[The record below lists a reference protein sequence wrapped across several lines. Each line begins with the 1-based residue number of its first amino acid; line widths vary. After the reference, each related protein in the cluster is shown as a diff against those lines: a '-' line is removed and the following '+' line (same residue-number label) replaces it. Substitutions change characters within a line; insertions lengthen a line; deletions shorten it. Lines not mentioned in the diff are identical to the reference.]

1 MKKTLLSMM
10 TCCLLTPM
18 GVQAQLSTNP
28 DKFLGNITTSW
39 QIDYGAEKFYQLWN
53 QITPEN
59 ETKWDQ
65 IEGSRRGSFNWSNP
79 DRIKNYANQHNFPF
93 KFHTLIWG
101 SQYPTWINSLSV
113 SEQYKAIEEWMDA
126 VKQRYPNLAIIDVVN
141 EAIPGHAPAP
151 YKNALGGDGVTGYD
165 WIVKA
170 FEMAY
175 ERWPNAILVYNDYN
189 TFQWNTDQFIALV
202 QAIRDAGAPVDAYG
216 CQSHDLTGCSLST
229 LKSSDQKIQ
238 NALKMPMYITEYDIG
253 TNDDNLQ
260 YKNYSEQIPY
270 LWEREY
276 CAGITLWGYIYG
288 RTWTGKEEDGT
299 KGNSGLIREKKDAQG
314 KTVYEDR
321 PAMKWLREYMAGE
334 KAQQAKSPFPGMVK
348 EASVYVRP
356 TSVRVTKGQ
365 PTNIEVRAKMRT
377 KTIQQ
382 VQFYVN
388 NALKGTLTEAPYN
401 FEYTPVNKGK
411 YNLKAVVTTTD
422 GTKYERL
429 SSITAYNE
437 RKPHKTITLPGTLQ
451 MEDFDE
457 GGEGM
462 TYHDKDTKNEGTT
475 AYRTDSEGV
484 DLVTGNGGYAIGY
497 SSSGEWL
504 EYTVNIAESGIYSY
518 EAFASCGNNNNP
530 AFTVS
535 LMDDGKATA
544 LFQISVPQTDN
555 GTWATYK
562 SLKGTIGVPLE
573 AGTHILRVTVDRSDG
588 NLDKII
594 FTRLGSVDEVG
605 TGVVDRL
612 TLAQVTG
619 GQPFAIVDEQQK
631 KAFFGSGNQ
640 NLGFDNYS
648 TAFADGVVG
657 YYFKLEGLSNNSDA
671 SIRNCY
677 LLRLYQTDGQ
687 AYSIWGSPGY
697 LNGHSTQTDCSFILG
712 LGSNN
717 QNGQDVKNGA
727 VWQVDYVA
735 GKGFTL
741 LNKYTGKYLQDNKAA
756 KYAEPTYFTFAT
768 VGLTVTTG
776 IRETRVT
783 SAALQSVYNLQGIKV
798 GSLSQWNSLP
808 CGLYIV
814 NGKKIYKK

>member
-1 MKKTLLSMM
+1 MKKTLLSMIM
-10 TCCLLTPM
+10 CCLLAPM

-65 IEGSRRGSFNWSNP
+65 IEGSRRGSFNWINP

-141 EAIPGHAPAP
+141 EAVPGHAPAP

-175 ERWPNAILVYNDYN
+175 ERWPNAILVYNDFN
-189 TFQWNTDQFIALV
+189 TFQWNTDEFITLV
-202 QAIRDAGAPVDAYG
+202 QTIRDAGAPVDAYG

-401 FEYTPVNKGK
+401 FEYTPAAKGK

-457 GGEGM
+457 GGEGL

-535 LMDDGKATA
+535 LMDDGKATP

-619 GQPFAIVDEQQK
+619 GQPFAIVDEQKQK
-631 KAFFGSGNQ
+631 AIYGSSLQ
-640 NLGFDNYS
+640 HLGFDAYS
-648 TAFADGVVG
+648 DAFADNVSG
-657 YYFKLEGLSNNSDA
+657 YYFKIESLSGSSDT
-671 SIRNCY
+671 SIRNYY
-677 LLRLYQTDGQ
+677 LLRLYQPNGQ
-687 AYSIWGSPGY
+687 AYSVYGDTGY
-697 LNGHSTQTDCSFILG
+697 LNSQPANQTCCFILG
-712 LGSNN
+712 LKN
-717 QNGQDVKNGA
+717 QYGQDIKNGA
-727 VWQVDYVA
+727 VWDVKYVA

-741 LNKYTGKYLQDNKAA
+741 KNIATGKYLQDAAPA
-756 KYAEPTYFTFAT
+756 KYDTPTYFTFAT

-783 SAALQSVYNLQGIKV
+783 SAALQSVYSLQGIKV

>member
-10 TCCLLTPM
+10 TCCLLAPM

-39 QIDYGAEKFYQLWN
+39 QIDYGVEKFYQLWN

-65 IEGSRRGSFNWSNP
+65 IEGSRRGSFNWGNP
-79 DRIKNYANQHNFPF
+79 DRIKKYADQHNFPF

-141 EAIPGHAPAP
+141 EAVPGHAPAP

-175 ERWPNAILVYNDYN
+175 ERWPNAILVYNDFN
-189 TFQWNTDQFIALV
+189 TFQWNTDEFITLV
-202 QAIRDAGAPVDAYG
+202 QTIRDAGAPVDAYG

-288 RTWTGKEEDGT
+288 RTWTGKEEEGT

-535 LMDDGKATA
+535 LMDDGKATP

-594 FTRLGSVDEVG
+594 FTRLGSVDEVKM
-605 TGVVDRL
+605 GVTDRL
-612 TLAQVTG
+612 TMAQVTG
-619 GQPFAIVDEQQK
+619 GQQFAIVDEQKQK
-631 KAFFGSGNQ
+631 AIYGSSLQ
-640 NLGFDNYS
+640 HLGFDAYS
-648 TAFADGVVG
+648 DAFADNVSG
-657 YYFKLEGLSNNSDA
+657 YYFKIESLSGSSDT
-671 SIRNCY
+671 SIRNYY
-677 LLRLYQTDGQ
+677 LLRLYQPNGQ
-687 AYSIWGSPGY
+687 AYSVYGDTGY
-697 LNGHSTQTDCSFILG
+697 LNSQPANQTCCFILG
-712 LGSNN
+712 LKN
-717 QNGQDVKNGA
+717 QYGQDMKNGA
-727 VWQVDYVA
+727 VWDVKYVA

-741 LNKYTGKYLQDNKAA
+741 KNIATGKYLQDAAPA
-756 KYAEPTYFTFAT
+756 KYDTPTYFTFAT
-768 VGLTVTTG
+768 VGLTVPTA
-776 IRETRVT
+776 IRDTRT
-783 SAALQSVYNLQGIKV
+783 DSATDSAVYNLQGIKV

>member
-1 MKKTLLSMM
+1 MIM
-10 TCCLLTPM
+10 CCLLAPM

-65 IEGSRRGSFNWSNP
+65 IEGSRRGSFNWINP

-141 EAIPGHAPAP
+141 EAVPGHAPAP

-175 ERWPNAILVYNDYN
+175 ERWPNAILVYNDFN
-189 TFQWNTDQFIALV
+189 TFQWNTDEFITLV
-202 QAIRDAGAPVDAYG
+202 QTIRDAGAPVDAYG

-401 FEYTPVNKGK
+401 FEYTPAAKGK

-457 GGEGM
+457 GGEGL

-535 LMDDGKATA
+535 LMDDGKATP

-619 GQPFAIVDEQQK
+619 GQPFAIVDEQKQK
-631 KAFFGSGNQ
+631 AIYGSSLQ
-640 NLGFDNYS
+640 HLGFDAYS
-648 TAFADGVVG
+648 DAFADNVSG
-657 YYFKLEGLSNNSDA
+657 YYFKIESLSGSSDT
-671 SIRNCY
+671 SIRNYY
-677 LLRLYQTDGQ
+677 LLRLYQPNGQ
-687 AYSIWGSPGY
+687 AYSVYGDTGY
-697 LNGHSTQTDCSFILG
+697 LNSQPANQTCCFILG
-712 LGSNN
+712 LKN
-717 QNGQDVKNGA
+717 QYGQDIKNGA
-727 VWQVDYVA
+727 VWDVKYVA

-741 LNKYTGKYLQDNKAA
+741 KNIATGKYLQDAAPA
-756 KYAEPTYFTFAT
+756 KYDTPTYFTFAT

-783 SAALQSVYNLQGIKV
+783 SAALQSVYSLQGIKV

>member
-1 MKKTLLSMM
+1 MNKKALIALF
-10 TCCLLTPM
+10 TCCLLAPKGM
-18 GVQAQLSTNP
+18 QAQLSTNP

-65 IEGSRRGSFNWSNP
+65 IEGSRRGSFNWINP

-141 EAIPGHAPAP
+141 EAVPGHAPAP

-175 ERWPNAILVYNDYN
+175 ERWPNAILVYNDFN
-189 TFQWNTDQFIALV
+189 TFQWNTDEFITLV
-202 QAIRDAGAPVDAYG
+202 QTIRDAGAPVDAYG

-288 RTWTGKEEDGT
+288 RTWTGKEEEGT
-299 KGNSGLIREKKDAQG
+299 KGNSGLIREKKDTQG

-356 TSVRVTKGQ
+356 ASVRVTKGQ

-401 FEYTPVNKGK
+401 FEYTPAAKGK

-457 GGEGM
+457 GGEGL

-535 LMDDGKATA
+535 LMDDGKATP

-619 GQPFAIVDEQQK
+619 GQPFAIVDEQKQK
-631 KAFFGSGNQ
+631 AIYGSSLQ
-640 NLGFDNYS
+640 HLGFDAYS
-648 TAFADGVVG
+648 DAFADNVSG
-657 YYFKLEGLSNNSDA
+657 YYFKIESLSGSSDT
-671 SIRNCY
+671 SIRNYY
-677 LLRLYQTDGQ
+677 LLRLYQPNGQ
-687 AYSIWGSPGY
+687 AYSVYGDTGY
-697 LNGHSTQTDCSFILG
+697 LNSQPANQTCCFILG
-712 LGSNN
+712 LKN
-717 QNGQDVKNGA
+717 QYGQDMKNGA
-727 VWQVDYVA
+727 VWDVKYVA

-741 LNKYTGKYLQDNKAA
+741 KNIATGKYLQDAAPA
-756 KYAEPTYFTFAT
+756 KYDTPTYFTFAT

-783 SAALQSVYNLQGIKV
+783 SAALQSVYSLQGIKV

>member
-1 MKKTLLSMM
+1 
-10 TCCLLTPM
+10 
-18 GVQAQLSTNP
+18 
-28 DKFLGNITTSW
+28 
-39 QIDYGAEKFYQLWN
+39 
-53 QITPEN
+53 
-59 ETKWDQ
+59 
-65 IEGSRRGSFNWSNP
+65 
-79 DRIKNYANQHNFPF
+79 
-93 KFHTLIWG
+93 
-101 SQYPTWINSLSV
+101 
-113 SEQYKAIEEWMDA
+113 
-126 VKQRYPNLAIIDVVN
+126 
-141 EAIPGHAPAP
+141 
-151 YKNALGGDGVTGYD
+151 
-165 WIVKA
+165 
-170 FEMAY
+170 MAY
-175 ERWPNAILVYNDYN
+175 ERWPNAILVYNDFN
-189 TFQWNTDQFIALV
+189 TFQWNTDEFITLV
-202 QAIRDAGAPVDAYG
+202 QTIRDAGAPVDAYG

-401 FEYTPVNKGK
+401 FEYTPAAKGK

-451 MEDFDE
+451 IEDFDE
-457 GGEGM
+457 GGEGL

-535 LMDDGKATA
+535 QMDDGKATP

-594 FTRLGSVDEVG
+594 FTRLGSVDEVKM
-605 TGVVDRL
+605 GVTDRL
-612 TLAQVTG
+612 TMAQVTG
-619 GQPFAIVDEQQK
+619 GQQFAIVDEQKQK
-631 KAFFGSGNQ
+631 AIYGSSLQ
-640 NLGFDNYS
+640 HLGFDAYS
-648 TAFADGVVG
+648 DAFADNVSG
-657 YYFKLEGLSNNSDA
+657 YYFKIESLSGSSDT
-671 SIRNCY
+671 SIRNYY
-677 LLRLYQTDGQ
+677 LLRLYQPNGQ
-687 AYSIWGSPGY
+687 AYSVYGDTGY
-697 LNGHSTQTDCSFILG
+697 LNSQPANQTCCFILG
-712 LGSNN
+712 LKN
-717 QNGQDVKNGA
+717 QYGQDMKNGA
-727 VWQVDYVA
+727 VWDVKYVA

-741 LNKYTGKYLQDNKAA
+741 KNIATGKYLQDAAPA
-756 KYAEPTYFTFAT
+756 KYDTPTYFTFAT